1 MDRAAEEAVK
11 AKRCVGALRYLWR
24 NSPNRAHHPAVHEMK
39 SYLKDSPVQQSNAL
53 ITMPPPD
60 AGGDGDPSPAGS
72 DSEGGSEPAES
83 DNESNPLPALG
94 NGDIQDSSDD
104 GLHSDGE
111 PRDSQRRGAWMGRVY
126 RHQKEYN
133 DGVQPISD
141 EQFENGDD
149 DDDDENGHGDDDDEN
164 GHKGGED
171 ENGHKGGE
179 DENGHAG
186 GEDENGDGEGGS
198 DKDGADEPPPSNV
211 DHDGESLSES
221 ERLLSTYPDKNA
233 GWQEHWA
240 VKVICKLGLE
250 E

>member
-133 DGVQPISD
+133 DGPAH
-141 EQFENGDD
+141 F
-149 DDDDENGHGDDDDEN
+149 
-164 GHKGGED
+164 
-171 ENGHKGGE
+171 
-179 DENGHAG
+179 
-186 GEDENGDGEGGS
+186 
-198 DKDGADEPPPSNV
+198 
-211 DHDGESLSES
+211 
-221 ERLLSTYPDKNA
+221 
-233 GWQEHWA
+233 
-240 VKVICKLGLE
+240 
-250 E
+250 